1 MKIIFLTN
9 NEISESLINWL
20 RIDAKEEVIVI
31 SDNLSKEVIEEYKPD
46 ILISYNYRYLIKK
59 DVLDLLPNRVI
70 NLHTSLLPWN
80 RGAHPNVW
88 SFLEDTLKEVT
99 IHYIDEGLDT
109 GNIIVQ
115 KEVFIDEEKET
126 LKSSYE
132 ILNREIQ
139 EVFKKN
145 WDKIKADKF
154 QSQKQVGGG
163 AYTTSEKVNF
173 LSLLSKTKD
182 GIRPSE
188 NLKKNMDFGD
198 VILKNFIN
206 LTENEMIMI
215 LEWRNHVSVRKEM
228 YQDHIISIEEHSK
241 FIEKLK
247 YDNKNY
253 YWILKSKNGECMGTI
268 SLNRVDFRNKNAY
281 FGIYSNP
288 FMKGAGSLL
297 IECLKKLA
305 FDIANLHTLK
315 LEVIDSNERAI
326 NFYKK
331 SGFIEEGRLKEFVF
345 KDDKWYDVIV
355 MGILN
360 RDDGQIWN

>member
-1 MKIIFLTN
+1 MKIMFLTN

-20 RIDAKEEVIVI
+20 RNDAKEEVIVI
-31 SDNLSKEVIEEYKPD
+31 SDNILKETVEQYKPD

-59 DVLDLLPNRVI
+59 DVLDLLPNRAI
-70 NLHTSLLPWN
+70 NLHISLLSWN

-88 SFLEDTLKEVT
+88 SFLEDTPKGVT

-109 GNIIVQ
+109 GNIIAQ
-115 KEVFIDEEKET
+115 KEVFINEEKET

-145 WDKIKADKF
+145 WDKIKADKL
-154 QSQKQVGGG
+154 QSRKQMGGG
-163 AYTTSEKVNF
+163 AYTTSERVNS
-173 LSLLSKTKD
+173 LRLLSKAKD
-182 GIRPSE
+182 GIHPSE
-188 NLKKNMDFGD
+188 NLKKNLDFGD
-198 VILKNFIN
+198 VIFKNFIN
-206 LTENEMIMI
+206 LTEKEMILV

-253 YWILKSKNGECMGTI
+253 YWILKTKNGDCMGTI

-281 FGIYSNP
+281 FGMYSNP
-288 FMKGAGSLL
+288 STKGAGSLL

-305 FDIANLHTLK
+305 FDIAELHTLK

-345 KDDKWYDVIV
+345 KDGKWHDVVV

-360 RDDGQIWN
+360 SDAL

>member
-1 MKIIFLTN
+1 MFLTN
-9 NEISESLINWL
+9 NEISENLINWL
-20 RIDAKEEVIVI
+20 RNDAKEDVIVSNDI
-31 SDNLSKEVIEEYKPD
+31 ISKEMVEQHKPD

-59 DVLDLLPNRVI
+59 DVLDLLSHRAI

-80 RGAHPNVW
+80 RGAYPNVW
-88 SFLEDTLKEVT
+88 SFLEDTPKGVT

-145 WDKIKADKF
+145 WDKIKADQL
-154 QSQKQVGGG
+154 QSQKQRGGG
-163 AYTTSEKVNF
+163 AYTTSEKVNS

-188 NLKKNMDFGD
+188 NLKKNINFGD
-198 VILKNFIN
+198 FILKNFIN
-206 LTENEMIMI
+206 LTGNEMIMV

-247 YDNKNY
+247 YDDKNY
-253 YWILKSKNGECMGTI
+253 YWILKNKNGDCMGTI
-268 SLNRVDFRNKNAY
+268 YLNKLDFRNKNAY

-288 FMKGAGSLL
+288 SIKGVGCLL

-305 FDIANLHTLK
+305 FDIVNLHTLK
-315 LEVIDSNERAI
+315 LEVIAINERAI

-345 KDDKWYDVIV
+345 KDGRWHDVIV
-355 MGILN
+355 MGILS
-360 RDDGQIWN
+360 REKGQIWS